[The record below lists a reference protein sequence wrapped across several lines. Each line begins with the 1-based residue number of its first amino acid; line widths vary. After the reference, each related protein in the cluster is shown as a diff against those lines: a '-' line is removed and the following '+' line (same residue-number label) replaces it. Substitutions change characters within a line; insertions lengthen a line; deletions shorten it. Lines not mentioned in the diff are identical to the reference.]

1 MKKNMEENF
10 EKLHER
16 VKDAFSKT
24 DLERIKKELEQ
35 IKEATLVS
43 GVGGSSVV
51 SEFTTKVLNQK
62 NGIITRNTEPR
73 DFNYLNLR
81 GYKNVLAC
89 SYSGNNY

>member
-35 IKEATLVS
+35 LKGATLVS
-43 GVGGSSVV
+43 GVG
-51 SEFTTKVLNQK
+51 VLVL
-62 NGIITRNTEPR
+62 
-73 DFNYLNLR
+73 YLSLQQR
-81 GYKNVLAC
+81 Y
-89 SYSGNNY
+89 